1 MTVNVD
7 RGTRPLGFMFFVKVY
22 CDSVWNS
29 LNELGRVLTP
39 LCLNKLIWL

>member
-29 LNELGRVLTP
+29 LNELGRVFDT
-39 LCLNKLIWL
+39 IAS